1 MTGKEL
7 FLRRLLSDTS
17 GNVLPM
23 AASTVLVMAAIV
35 GGGVD
40 MSRAYRV
47 QNRLQNACD
56 AGVLAGRR
64 AVTNSGFDQNA
75 KNQANRYF
83 NINFDQNQ
91 QGTKATTF
99 LLASDT
105 PGNSIGGKASTQM
118 PMLMI
123 RLITPIAH
131 LIQCCIY

>member
-1 MTGKEL
+1 MGMTSKEP
-7 FLRRLLSDTS
+7 FLRRLLADTS

-23 AASTVLVMAAIV
+23 AASTVIVMAAIV

-40 MSRAYRV
+40 MSRAYKV

-56 AGVLAGRR
+56 SGVLAGRR
-64 AVTNSGFDQNA
+64 AVTTGGFDQNA

-91 QGTKATTF
+91 QGTKSTTF

-105 PGNSIGGKASTQM
+105 AGNSIGGNAST
-118 PMLMI
+118 
-123 RLITPIAH
+123 
-131 LIQCCIY
+131 CCQQSR